1 MLRLLVQVLKRDIPI
16 MLQLQKK
23 LQTIVRLKF
32 KTNTMREKLFILIT
46 ILLSSCN
53 ELTST
58 KNDKLVSRVGEN
70 YLYESEIPDF
80 SFYADSLIRKKVF
93 IDSWARENILF
104 DLSLVNLDQK
114 SIINLDELIERYK
127 RDLYINSYKDILV
140 NSMVDS
146 IISDSEIDEYYDKN
160 LNKFKLNEDL
170 IKFRFVKIPLDNINL
185 NKIRNGLI
193 RYSSFDKELIDSLSF
208 QLASYNLNDS
218 LWITKRDFF
227 NQVDFINYEN
237 EKKYVKKGQ
246 LISKRDSM
254 YVNLLF
260 IDDIL
265 QANSVAPRSYLSDRI
280 KSTIY
285 NNRKILLIREL
296 NKEIINDAIKSK
308 KYELYK

>member
-1 MLRLLVQVLKRDIPI
+1 
-16 MLQLQKK
+16 
-23 LQTIVRLKF
+23 
-32 KTNTMREKLFILIT
+32 MREKFLILIT

-53 ELTST
+53 ELTSI

-80 SFYADSLIRKKVF
+80 SLYEDSLIRKKVF
-93 IDSWARENILF
+93 IDSWAREKILF

-114 SIINLDELIERYK
+114 SIINLNELIERYK
-127 RDLYINSYKDILV
+127 RDLYINSYKDILI

-146 IISDSEIDEYYDKN
+146 IISDSEIDEYYDEN

-193 RYSSFDKELIDSLSF
+193 RYSSFDMELIDSLSF

-227 NQVDFINYEN
+227 NQVDFVNYEN
-237 EKKYVKKGQ
+237 QKKYVKKGQ

-265 QANSVAPRSYLSDRI
+265 QANSVAPRSYLTDRI

-285 NNRKILLIREL
+285 NNRKILLIKEL

>member
-1 MLRLLVQVLKRDIPI
+1 

-80 SFYADSLIRKKVF
+80 SFYEDSLIRKKVF

-127 RDLYINSYKDILV
+127 RDLYINSYKDILI
-140 NSMVDS
+140 NTMVDS

-170 IKFRFVKIPLDNINL
+170 IKFRFVKIPLDNINI

-193 RYSSFDKELIDSLSF
+193 RFSSFDKNLIDSLSF

>member
-1 MLRLLVQVLKRDIPI
+1 
-16 MLQLQKK
+16 
-23 LQTIVRLKF
+23 
-32 KTNTMREKLFILIT
+32 MREKFLILIT

-53 ELTST
+53 ELTSI

-80 SFYADSLIRKKVF
+80 SLYEDSLIRKKVF
-93 IDSWARENILF
+93 IDSWAREKILF

-140 NSMVDS
+140 NAMVDS

-193 RYSSFDKELIDSLSF
+193 RYSSFDMELIDSLSF

-227 NQVDFINYEN
+227 NQVDFVNYEN
-237 EKKYVKKGQ
+237 QKKYVKKGQ

-265 QANSVAPRSYLSDRI
+265 QANSVAPRSYLTDRI

-285 NNRKILLIREL
+285 NNRKILLIKEL

>member
-1 MLRLLVQVLKRDIPI
+1 
-16 MLQLQKK
+16 
-23 LQTIVRLKF
+23 
-32 KTNTMREKLFILIT
+32 MREKFLILIA

-53 ELTST
+53 ELTSI

-80 SFYADSLIRKKVF
+80 SLYEDSLIRKKVF
-93 IDSWARENILF
+93 IDSWAREKILF

-114 SIINLDELIERYK
+114 SIISLDELIERYK

-140 NSMVDS
+140 NAMVDS

-193 RYSSFDKELIDSLSF
+193 RYTSFDMELIDSLSF

-227 NQVDFINYEN
+227 NQVDFVNYEN
-237 EKKYVKKGQ
+237 QKKYVKKGQ

-265 QANSVAPRSYLSDRI
+265 QANSVAPRSYLTDRI

-285 NNRKILLIREL
+285 NNRKILLIKEL

>member
-1 MLRLLVQVLKRDIPI
+1 
-16 MLQLQKK
+16 
-23 LQTIVRLKF
+23 
-32 KTNTMREKLFILIT
+32 MREKFLILIT

-53 ELTST
+53 ELTSI

-80 SFYADSLIRKKVF
+80 SLYEDSLIRKKVF
-93 IDSWARENILF
+93 IDSWAREKILF

-193 RYSSFDKELIDSLSF
+193 RYSSFDMELIDSLSF

-227 NQVDFINYEN
+227 NQVDFVNYEN
-237 EKKYVKKGQ
+237 QKKYVKKGQ

-265 QANSVAPRSYLSDRI
+265 QANSVAPRSYLTDRI

-285 NNRKILLIREL
+285 NNRKILLIKQL

>member
-1 MLRLLVQVLKRDIPI
+1 
-16 MLQLQKK
+16 
-23 LQTIVRLKF
+23 
-32 KTNTMREKLFILIT
+32 MREKFLILIA

-53 ELTST
+53 ELTSI

-70 YLYESEIPDF
+70 YLYESDIPDF
-80 SFYADSLIRKKVF
+80 SLYEDSLIRKKVF

-127 RDLYINSYKDILV
+127 RDLYINSYKDILI

-193 RYSSFDKELIDSLSF
+193 RYSSFDMELIDSLSF

-227 NQVDFINYEN
+227 NQVDFVNYEN
-237 EKKYVKKGQ
+237 QKKYVKKGK

-260 IDDIL
+260 INDIL
-265 QANSVAPRSYLSDRI
+265 QANSVAPRSYLTDRI

-285 NNRKILLIREL
+285 MSENIL
-296 NKEIINDAIKSK
+296 AW
-308 KYELYK
+308 

>member
-1 MLRLLVQVLKRDIPI
+1 
-16 MLQLQKK
+16 
-23 LQTIVRLKF
+23 
-32 KTNTMREKLFILIT
+32 MREKFLILIT

-53 ELTST
+53 ELTSI

-80 SFYADSLIRKKVF
+80 SLYQDSLIRKKVF
-93 IDSWARENILF
+93 IDSWAREKILF

-127 RDLYINSYKDILV
+127 RDLYINSYKDIIV
-140 NSMVDS
+140 NSMIDS
-146 IISDSEIDEYYDKN
+146 IINDSEIDEYYDEN

-193 RYSSFDKELIDSLSF
+193 RYSSFDMELIDSLSF

-227 NQVDFINYEN
+227 NQVDFVNYEN
-237 EKKYVKKGQ
+237 QKKYVKKGQ

>member
-1 MLRLLVQVLKRDIPI
+1 
-16 MLQLQKK
+16 
-23 LQTIVRLKF
+23 
-32 KTNTMREKLFILIT
+32 MREKFLILIT

-53 ELTST
+53 ELTSI

-80 SFYADSLIRKKVF
+80 SLYEDSLIRKKVF
-93 IDSWARENILF
+93 IDSWAREKILF

-127 RDLYINSYKDILV
+127 RDLYINSYKDILI

-193 RYSSFDKELIDSLSF
+193 RYSSFDMQLIDSLSF

-227 NQVDFINYEN
+227 NQVDFVNYEN
-237 EKKYVKKGQ
+237 QKKYVKKGQ

-265 QANSVAPRSYLSDRI
+265 QANSVAPRSYLTDRI

-285 NNRKILLIREL
+285 NNRKILLIKEL

>member
-1 MLRLLVQVLKRDIPI
+1 

-23 LQTIVRLKF
+23 LQTIVRLNF
-32 KTNTMREKLFILIT
+32 KPNTMRQKLFILIT

-80 SFYADSLIRKKVF
+80 SFYEDSLIRKKVF

-114 SIINLDELIERYK
+114 SIINLDQLIERYK
-127 RDLYINSYKDILV
+127 RDLYINSYKDILI
-140 NSMVDS
+140 NTMVDS

-170 IKFRFVKIPLDNINL
+170 IKFRFVKIPLDNINI

-193 RYSSFDKELIDSLSF
+193 RFSSFDKKLIDSLSF

>member
-1 MLRLLVQVLKRDIPI
+1 
-16 MLQLQKK
+16 
-23 LQTIVRLKF
+23 
-32 KTNTMREKLFILIT
+32 MREKFLILIT

-53 ELTST
+53 ELTSI

-80 SFYADSLIRKKVF
+80 SLYEDSLIRKKVF
-93 IDSWARENILF
+93 IDSWAREKILF

-127 RDLYINSYKDILV
+127 RDLYINSYKDILI

-146 IISDSEIDEYYDKN
+146 IISDSEIDEYYDEN

-193 RYSSFDKELIDSLSF
+193 RYSSFDMELIDSLSF

-227 NQVDFINYEN
+227 NQVDFVNYEN
-237 EKKYVKKGQ
+237 QKKYVKKGQ

-265 QANSVAPRSYLSDRI
+265 QANSLAPRSYLTDRI

-285 NNRKILLIREL
+285 NNRKILLIKEL

>member
-1 MLRLLVQVLKRDIPI
+1 

-23 LQTIVRLKF
+23 LQTIVHLKF
-32 KTNTMREKLFILIT
+32 KMNTMREKLFILIT

-80 SFYADSLIRKKVF
+80 SFYEDSLIRKKVF

-114 SIINLDELIERYK
+114 SIINLDQLIERYK
-127 RDLYINSYKDILV
+127 RDLYINSYKDILI
-140 NSMVDS
+140 NTMVDS

-170 IKFRFVKIPLDNINL
+170 IKFRFVKIPLDNINR

-193 RYSSFDKELIDSLSF
+193 RFSSFDKNLIDSLSF

>member
-1 MLRLLVQVLKRDIPI
+1 
-16 MLQLQKK
+16 
-23 LQTIVRLKF
+23 
-32 KTNTMREKLFILIT
+32 MREKFLILIA

-53 ELTST
+53 ELTSI

-80 SFYADSLIRKKVF
+80 SLYEDSLIRKKVF
-93 IDSWARENILF
+93 IDSWAREKILF

-127 RDLYINSYKDILV
+127 RDLYINYYKDILI

-146 IISDSEIDEYYDKN
+146 IITDSEIDEYYDKN

-193 RYSSFDKELIDSLSF
+193 RYSSFDMELIDSLSF

-227 NQVDFINYEN
+227 NQVDIVNYEN
-237 EKKYVKKGQ
+237 QKKYVKKGQ

-265 QANSVAPRSYLSDRI
+265 QANSVAPRSYLTDRI

-285 NNRKILLIREL
+285 NNRKILLIKQL

>member
-1 MLRLLVQVLKRDIPI
+1 

-23 LQTIVRLKF
+23 LQTIVHLKF
-32 KTNTMREKLFILIT
+32 KMNTMREKLFVLIT

-80 SFYADSLIRKKVF
+80 SFYEDSLIRKKVF

-127 RDLYINSYKDILV
+127 RDLYINSYKDILI

-193 RYSSFDKELIDSLSF
+193 RFNSFDKKLIDSLSF

-227 NQVDFINYEN
+227 NQVDFVNYEN
-237 EKKYVKKGQ
+237 QKKYVKKGQ

-285 NNRKILLIREL
+285 NNRKILLIKEL
-296 NKEIINDAIKSK
+296 NKDIINDAIKSK

>member
-1 MLRLLVQVLKRDIPI
+1 MR
-16 MLQLQKK
+16 KK
-23 LQTIVRLKF
+23 FL
-32 KTNTMREKLFILIT
+32 ILIT

-53 ELTST
+53 ELTSI

-80 SFYADSLIRKKVF
+80 SLYEDSLIRKKVF
-93 IDSWARENILF
+93 IDSWAREKILF

-193 RYSSFDKELIDSLSF
+193 RYSSFDMELIDSLSF

-227 NQVDFINYEN
+227 NQVDFVNYEN
-237 EKKYVKKGQ
+237 QKKYVKKGQ

-265 QANSVAPRSYLSDRI
+265 QANSVAPRSYLTDRI

-285 NNRKILLIREL
+285 NNRKILLIKEL

>member
-1 MLRLLVQVLKRDIPI
+1 

-32 KTNTMREKLFILIT
+32 KTNTMREKFFILIT

-80 SFYADSLIRKKVF
+80 SFYEDSLIRKKVF

-127 RDLYINSYKDILV
+127 RDLYINYYKDILI

-170 IKFRFVKIPLDNINL
+170 IKFRFI
-185 NKIRNGLI
+185 
-193 RYSSFDKELIDSLSF
+193 
-208 QLASYNLNDS
+208 
-218 LWITKRDFF
+218 
-227 NQVDFINYEN
+227 
-237 EKKYVKKGQ
+237 KKVQ
-246 LISKRDSM
+246 
-254 YVNLLF
+254 N
-260 IDDIL
+260 
-265 QANSVAPRSYLSDRI
+265 
-280 KSTIY
+280 
-285 NNRKILLIREL
+285 
-296 NKEIINDAIKSK
+296 
-308 KYELYK
+308 

>member
-1 MLRLLVQVLKRDIPI
+1 
-16 MLQLQKK
+16 
-23 LQTIVRLKF
+23 
-32 KTNTMREKLFILIT
+32 MREKFLILIT

-53 ELTST
+53 ELTSI

-80 SFYADSLIRKKVF
+80 SLYQDSLIRKKVF
-93 IDSWARENILF
+93 IDSWAREKILF

-127 RDLYINSYKDILV
+127 RDLYINSYKDILI

-146 IISDSEIDEYYDKN
+146 IISDSEIDEYYDEN

-193 RYSSFDKELIDSLSF
+193 RYSSFDMELIDSLSF

-227 NQVDFINYEN
+227 NQVDFVNYEN
-237 EKKYVKKGQ
+237 QKKYVKKGQ

-265 QANSVAPRSYLSDRI
+265 QANSVAPRSYLTDRI

-285 NNRKILLIREL
+285 NNRKILLIKEL

>member
-1 MLRLLVQVLKRDIPI
+1 
-16 MLQLQKK
+16 
-23 LQTIVRLKF
+23 
-32 KTNTMREKLFILIT
+32 MREKFLILIP

-53 ELTST
+53 ELTSI

-80 SFYADSLIRKKVF
+80 SLYEDSIIRKKVF
-93 IDSWARENILF
+93 IDSWARENIFF

-114 SIINLDELIERYK
+114 SIINLDGLIERYK
-127 RDLYINSYKDILV
+127 RDLYINSYKDILI

-170 IKFRFVKIPLDNINL
+170 IKFRFVKVPLDNINL

-193 RYSSFDKELIDSLSF
+193 RYSSFDKTLIDSLSF

-227 NQVDFINYEN
+227 NQVDFVNYEN
-237 EKKYVKKGQ
+237 QKKYVKKGQ

-265 QANSVAPRSYLSDRI
+265 QANSVAPRSYLTDRI

-285 NNRKILLIREL
+285 NNRKILLIKEL

>member
-1 MLRLLVQVLKRDIPI
+1 
-16 MLQLQKK
+16 
-23 LQTIVRLKF
+23 
-32 KTNTMREKLFILIT
+32 MREKFLILIA

-53 ELTST
+53 ELTSI

-80 SFYADSLIRKKVF
+80 SLYEDSLIRKKVF
-93 IDSWARENILF
+93 IDTWAREKILF

-127 RDLYINSYKDILV
+127 RDLYINSYKDILI

-146 IISDSEIDEYYDKN
+146 IISDSEINEYYDKN

-193 RYSSFDKELIDSLSF
+193 RYSSFDMELIDSLSF

-227 NQVDFINYEN
+227 NQVDFVNYEN
-237 EKKYVKKGQ
+237 QKKYVKKGQ

-265 QANSVAPRSYLSDRI
+265 QANSVAPRSYLTDRI

-285 NNRKILLIREL
+285 NNRKILLIKEL

>member
-1 MLRLLVQVLKRDIPI
+1 
-16 MLQLQKK
+16 
-23 LQTIVRLKF
+23 
-32 KTNTMREKLFILIT
+32 MREKFLILIT

-53 ELTST
+53 ELTSI

-80 SFYADSLIRKKVF
+80 SLYQDSLIRKKVF
-93 IDSWARENILF
+93 IDSWAREKILF

-127 RDLYINSYKDILV
+127 RDLYINSYKDILI

-146 IISDSEIDEYYDKN
+146 IISDSEINEYYDKN

-193 RYSSFDKELIDSLSF
+193 RYSSFDMELIDSLSF

-227 NQVDFINYEN
+227 NQVDFVNYEN
-237 EKKYVKKGQ
+237 QKKYVKKGQ

-265 QANSVAPRSYLSDRI
+265 QANSVAPRSYLTDRI

-285 NNRKILLIREL
+285 NNRKILLIKEL

>member
-1 MLRLLVQVLKRDIPI
+1 

-80 SFYADSLIRKKVF
+80 SFYEDSLIRKKVF
-93 IDSWARENILF
+93 IDSWARENIFF

-170 IKFRFVKIPLDNINL
+170 IKFRFVKIPLDNINI

-193 RYSSFDKELIDSLSF
+193 RFSSFDKNLIDSLSF

-237 EKKYVKKGQ
+237 EKNYVKKGQ

-296 NKEIINDAIKSK
+296 NKQIINDAIKSK

>member
-1 MLRLLVQVLKRDIPI
+1 
-16 MLQLQKK
+16 
-23 LQTIVRLKF
+23 
-32 KTNTMREKLFILIT
+32 MREKFLILIT

-53 ELTST
+53 ELTSI

-80 SFYADSLIRKKVF
+80 SLYEDSLIRKKVF
-93 IDSWARENILF
+93 IDTWAREKILF

-127 RDLYINSYKDILV
+127 RDLYINSYKDILI

-146 IISDSEIDEYYDKN
+146 IISDGEIDEYYDKN

-193 RYSSFDKELIDSLSF
+193 RYSSFDMELIDSLSF

-227 NQVDFINYEN
+227 NQVDFVNYEN
-237 EKKYVKKGQ
+237 QKKYVKKGQ

-265 QANSVAPRSYLSDRI
+265 QANSVAPRSYLTDRI

-285 NNRKILLIREL
+285 NNRKILLIKEL

>member
-1 MLRLLVQVLKRDIPI
+1 MS
-16 MLQLQKK
+16 QLQKK

-32 KTNTMREKLFILIT
+32 KTNTMREKLFVLIT

-80 SFYADSLIRKKVF
+80 SFYEDSLIRKKVF

-114 SIINLDELIERYK
+114 SIINLDQLIERYK
-127 RDLYINSYKDILV
+127 RDLYINSYKDILI
-140 NSMVDS
+140 NTMVDS

-170 IKFRFVKIPLDNINL
+170 IKFRFVKIPLDNINI

-193 RYSSFDKELIDSLSF
+193 RFSSFDKNLIDSLSF

>member
-1 MLRLLVQVLKRDIPI
+1 
-16 MLQLQKK
+16 
-23 LQTIVRLKF
+23 
-32 KTNTMREKLFILIT
+32 MREKFLILIA

-53 ELTST
+53 ELTSI

-80 SFYADSLIRKKVF
+80 SLYQDSLIRKKVF
-93 IDSWARENILF
+93 IDSWAREKILF

-127 RDLYINSYKDILV
+127 RDLYINSYKDILI

-193 RYSSFDKELIDSLSF
+193 RYSSFDMELIDSLSF

-227 NQVDFINYEN
+227 NQVDFVNYEN
-237 EKKYVKKGQ
+237 QKKYVKKGQ

-265 QANSVAPRSYLSDRI
+265 QANSVAPRSYLTDRI

-285 NNRKILLIREL
+285 NNRKILLIKEL

>member
-1 MLRLLVQVLKRDIPI
+1 
-16 MLQLQKK
+16 MLQLQRK

-32 KTNTMREKLFILIT
+32 KLNTMRQKLFILIT

-80 SFYADSLIRKKVF
+80 SFYEDSLIRKKVF

-170 IKFRFVKIPLDNINL
+170 IKFRFVKIPLDNINI

-193 RYSSFDKELIDSLSF
+193 RFSSFDKNLIDSLSF
-208 QLASYNLNDS
+208 QLASYSLNDS

-265 QANSVAPRSYLSDRI
+265 QANSVAPRSYLTDRI

-285 NNRKILLIREL
+285 NNRKILLIKEL